1 MNTNYKFLFLL
12 IALLLIGCQSQKV
25 YERELKEDKTSEIRE
40 EALATETI
48 ALGISIKDKDNSM
61 VSEREFKGR
70 VLAGTITQYLE
81 FNKEDYDKA
90 VLENKIILLNFY
102 ASWCHICKSEQKDAI
117 LAFDEMSYDNVVG
130 FRVNYRDDD
139 TDEFEEELA
148 KEHGISYQHTKV
160 IVKDGAR
167 VLKAPDKWS
176 KLKYIE
182 EIGKLL

>member
-90 VLENKIILLNFY
+90 VLENKIILLYHNPL
-102 ASWCHICKSEQKDAI
+102 C
-117 LAFDEMSYDNVVG
+117 
-130 FRVNYRDDD
+130 
-139 TDEFEEELA
+139 
-148 KEHGISYQHTKV
+148 
-160 IVKDGAR
+160 
-167 VLKAPDKWS
+167 
-176 KLKYIE
+176 
-182 EIGKLL
+182 